1 MSNTAYISG
10 SYNQVNQQMAGMVQ
24 MGWSNA
30 PVNQMGS
37 NVGQIMDPNGN
48 LFDQSMNMKA
58 KAGRGIK
65 AVQHG
70 MNEVKV
76 GPV

>member
-1 MSNTAYISG
+1 
-10 SYNQVNQQMAGMVQ
+10 

-48 LFDQSMNMKA
+48 QFDQSMNMKA
-58 KAGRGIK
+58 KAGRGGK
-65 AVQHG
+65 GRSARD
-70 MNEVKV
+70 E
-76 GPV
+76 